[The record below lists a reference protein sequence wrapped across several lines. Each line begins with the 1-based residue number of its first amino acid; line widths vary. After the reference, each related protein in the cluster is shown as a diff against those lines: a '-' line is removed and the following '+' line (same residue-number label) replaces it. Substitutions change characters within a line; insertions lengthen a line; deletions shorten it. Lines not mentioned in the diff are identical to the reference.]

1 LVKILAELRRVKV
14 ILGFVLKNVDTATF
28 AVRSRCSMP
37 DPVDHD
43 DSNCDNNENS
53 QEPVANGS
61 LESEILTGQ
70 EEGQEN
76 GLPGDL
82 SAGLLGR
89 YQAAT
94 SSVLSGRR
102 TVNSQAPNLNPQY
115 GASAYGIA
123 ITVPT
128 TGNFPSIGSTLV
140 SEVSP

>member
-1 LVKILAELRRVKV
+1 
-14 ILGFVLKNVDTATF
+14 
-28 AVRSRCSMP
+28 MP
-37 DPVDHD
+37 GSVDHD
-43 DSNCDNNENS
+43 DSNCDNNEHS

-61 LESEILTGQ
+61 LESVNLPDQ
-70 EEGQEN
+70 EEQG
-76 GLPGDL
+76 GLPRTPTDDL

-94 SSVLSGRR
+94 SSVLTGRR

-123 ITVPT
+123 MTVPT